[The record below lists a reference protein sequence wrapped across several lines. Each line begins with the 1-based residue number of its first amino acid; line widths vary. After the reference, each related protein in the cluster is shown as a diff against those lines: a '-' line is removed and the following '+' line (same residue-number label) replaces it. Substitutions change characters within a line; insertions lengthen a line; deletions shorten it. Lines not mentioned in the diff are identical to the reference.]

1 MEGATT
7 PRNWSGALCLFICFA
22 LAVCTNHKQGK
33 RVSQHQL
40 ERRPQVSR
48 AQLFPPRGLWF
59 PETDTTHKSL
69 CPLCNTA
76 ATVVLGMG
84 QKAGLLNIYLFV
96 VQSADYPDWGN
107 VMLGSKWKLCQIGK
121 PGCRTRNS
129 IYFAFSSK
137 KKYVARL
144 PGDGLQMH

>member
-1 MEGATT
+1 M
-7 PRNWSGALCLFICFA
+7 
-22 LAVCTNHKQGK
+22 
-33 RVSQHQL
+33 
-40 ERRPQVSR
+40 SR
-48 AQLFPPRGLWF
+48 AQLFPHAGFDF

-137 KKYVARL
+137 KNMWHVYPVMGCRCTN
-144 PGDGLQMH
+144 MHMKNMKNGITLHLATACFQVQFQPAVVDVE